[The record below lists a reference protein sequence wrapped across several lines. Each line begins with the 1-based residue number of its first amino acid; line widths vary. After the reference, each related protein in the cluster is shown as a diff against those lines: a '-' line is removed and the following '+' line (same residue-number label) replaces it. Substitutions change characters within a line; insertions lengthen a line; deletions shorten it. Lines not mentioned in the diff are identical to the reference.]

1 MPENTPCEH
10 GYAERSWCGKCMRAD
25 APERTP
31 LSDPME
37 PYYGRDPH
45 VLCRELASRVATL
58 LELVDEQDERIAALE
73 QETIPFLKQQ
83 LVDVSEQKLAL
94 LEEKIALEQERD
106 ELEAYLMETLD
117 QLDDCKLGYIDCLKS
132 RSFELRRLEQELGE
146 TMVRAN
152 RYQARTLDLRAA
164 IREVLPKLTPPSGF
178 DAVPSVADAA
188 QILRRALT
196 DTEEE

>member
-1 MPENTPCEH
+1 V
-10 GYAERSWCGKCMRAD
+10 
-25 APERTP
+25 
-31 LSDPME
+31 SDPITLAE
-37 PYYGRDPH
+37 EVRRATLGNDD
-45 VLCRELASRVATL
+45 LASKVA
-58 LELVDEQDERIAALE
+58 
-73 QETIPFLKQQ
+73 
-83 LVDVSEQKLAL
+83 
-94 LEEKIALEQERD
+94 ALEQERD
-106 ELEAYLMETLD
+106 ELEAYLMDTLN
-117 QLDDCKLGYIDCLKS
+117 QLDDSRLSYIDCLKS